1 MRWGAVI
8 LAVVAAV
15 LLGGCGGSG
24 SAAPEEEIA
33 AAVQHED
40 DLRGELLL
48 AEVEVARARVREA
61 PAEFRGNLAKTAR
74 ASREGLREARQVE
87 ASCYEGNGLEACG
100 TLDAI
105 EEIVEELDQAAKSG

>member
-8 LAVVAAV
+8 LAVVAV
-15 LLGGCGGSG
+15 VLGGCGGSG
-24 SAAPEEEIA
+24 SVEPEEEIA
-33 AAVQHED
+33 AAVQREE

-48 AEVEVARARVREA
+48 AEAEVARARVREA
-61 PAEFRGNLAKTAR
+61 PVEFRGNLAKTAR
-74 ASREGLREARQVE
+74 AKRGSLREARHVE
-87 ASCYEGNGLEACG
+87 SECHEGNGLEACG